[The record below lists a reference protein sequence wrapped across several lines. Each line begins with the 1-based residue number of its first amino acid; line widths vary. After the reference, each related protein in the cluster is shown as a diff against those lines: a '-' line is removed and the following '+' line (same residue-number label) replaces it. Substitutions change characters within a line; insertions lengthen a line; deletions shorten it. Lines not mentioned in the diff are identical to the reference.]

1 MVTVFGVQILPCELS
16 TSLTPAIYPEQGSL
30 KCLWSTVATLQRSNS
45 SSPVSKAVKF
55 WAKTEVTHN
64 RPVARTSAISRI
76 IGPQMPPCSCCNWVT
91 SRQKLLIAH
100 TFASNQNQPVWYA
113 VVTL

>member
-30 KCLWSTVATLQRSNS
+30 KCLWSTVGTLQRSNS
-45 SSPVSKAVKF
+45 SSPVSKAVKL

-64 RPVARTSAISRI
+64 RPAVNLITALIGDYVTNSAGQDAGRE
-76 IGPQMPPCSCCNWVT
+76 
-91 SRQKLLIAH
+91 
-100 TFASNQNQPVWYA
+100 
-113 VVTL
+113 